1 MMEKGELVLVDAGVW
16 GIQVAIVTDEATEL
30 GDYRLV
36 ILYGEHSGAHGL
48 WSSTDIIPVSGE
60 GVAKLFLKV

>member
-16 GIQVAIVTDEATEL
+16 GVQVAVVAEGATEL

-36 ILYGEHSGAHGL
+36 ILYGEHSGEHGL
-48 WSSTDIIPVSGE
+48 WSSTNVIPVSGE
-60 GVAKLFLKV
+60 GVAKLFEKA